1 MLKWTAAVAA
11 LVLGVGL
18 WAFEPWRLF
27 TNSEVNEA
35 LPSVSGVAADTGT
48 ASEEPTTEAEPG
60 HLEKSKLGATG
71 ARKKASSPRQAPTPE
86 PVPAT
91 KSPTPEPEPTPEVV
105 ELASGPFETA
115 EHATSGR
122 ARVIELRDGS
132 RYLRLDGLTTS
143 DGPDLYM
150 WITDQPSGGSWGSY
164 DDGRYVRLGALK
176 ANSGNQN
183 YEISADADLSGMR
196 SVVIWC
202 DRFNV
207 AFGTAPISL

>member
-1 MLKWTAAVAA
+1 MYKWTAAVAA
-11 LVLGVGL
+11 LALGVAL
-18 WAFEPWRLF
+18 WTFEPWRLF
-27 TNSEVNEA
+27 TNSGVNEA
-35 LPSVSGVAADTGT
+35 LPSVSGAADTGT
-48 ASEEPTTEAEPG
+48 ASEEPTTDAEPDQ
-60 HLEKSKLGATG
+60 LVKSKIGSPG
-71 ARKKASSPRQAPTPE
+71 ARKA
-86 PVPAT
+86 
-91 KSPTPEPEPTPEVV
+91 PTPEPEPTPEVV

-115 EHATSGR
+115 EHATTGQ

-132 RYLRLDGLTTS
+132 RYLRLDDLTTS
-143 DGPDLYM
+143 DGPDLQM

-176 ANSGNQN
+176 ANNGNQN

-207 AFGTAPISL
+207 AFGTAPIAL

>member
-1 MLKWTAAVAA
+1 MLKRIAVVGA

-18 WAFEPWRLF
+18 WAFEPWRIF
-27 TNSEVNEA
+27 TDSEVNEA
-35 LPSVSGVAADTGT
+35 LPSVGSVAAGTGP

-60 HLEKSKLGATG
+60 ELERSELDA
-71 ARKKASSPRQAPTPE
+71 A
-86 PVPAT
+86 
-91 KSPTPEPEPTPEVV
+91 PEPERTPEVV
-105 ELASGPFETA
+105 ELAGGPFSAA

-122 ARVIELRDGS
+122 ARVIELGDGS
-132 RYLRLDGLTTS
+132 RFLRLDDLATS
-143 DGPDLYM
+143 DGPDLQM
-150 WITDQPSGGSWGSY
+150 WITDKPSGGSWGSY

-176 ANSGNQN
+176 ANNGNQN
-183 YEISADADLSGMR
+183 YEISADVDLRGMR

>member
-48 ASEEPTTEAEPG
+48 ASEEPTTEAEPD

-150 WITDQPSGGSWGSY
+150 WITDPAQRW
-164 DDGRYVRLGALK
+164 
-176 ANSGNQN
+176 
-183 YEISADADLSGMR
+183 
-196 SVVIWC
+196 VVG
-202 DRFNV
+202 V
-207 AFGTAPISL
+207 L

>member
-71 ARKKASSPRQAPTPE
+71 ARKKASSPRQASTPE

-105 ELASGPFETA
+105 RAGQRAFRDR
-115 EHATSGR
+115 R
-122 ARVIELRDGS
+122 ARHQRPGPGHRAARRLALPTPRRPDHLRRTRPPHVDH
-132 RYLRLDGLTTS
+132 RPAQR
-143 DGPDLYM
+143 
-150 WITDQPSGGSWGSY
+150 W
-164 DDGRYVRLGALK
+164 
-176 ANSGNQN
+176 
-183 YEISADADLSGMR
+183 
-196 SVVIWC
+196 VVG
-202 DRFNV
+202 V
-207 AFGTAPISL
+207 L